1 MKGRKSGDEI
11 GGGGVPFREER
22 AQRAVRVPCPL
33 HHSKKIFN
41 VPTRYPPV
49 DEVLKARN
57 GPLVP
62 GIQESCRIRSH
73 RLEHPRH
80 RSLDRRDAAE
90 REGGREEGDDL
101 AIRRVREA
109 VSEDEG
115 VRVEAARA
123 PLPPQGLEAFA
134 EEGEVRGAARA
145 PSHPSYASIPAV
157 SPRRADKEAPP
168 PPEKKPDSSRTI
180 LVGVYGREIPR
191 EMAED
196 QLDELERLVETA
208 GGKVVARALQE
219 RRGPDPATY
228 VGSGKVEEIAEAA
241 RAQNVGWT
249 VFDDELTPTQ
259 ARNLDKKLPT
269 QVLDRAGV
277 ILRIFAAR
285 ARSREAM
292 TQVELAR
299 SQQRG
304 GDAFR
309 GGAGERKIEL
319 DRRRVR
325 TRIARLKEELKAIE
339 TQRDVRRKG
348 LKRVATVSLVGYT
361 NAGKTTLFNRLTASK
376 EFAEDRLF
384 ATLDPRHARLHG
396 VGGRAI
402 VLADT
407 VGFLRKLPHTLVASF
422 KSTLAE
428 VKDADLLVHV
438 VDASSPQAS
447 EQRAVA
453 EEVIAGFGV
462 EKRRILLAYNKT
474 DRPHAGALDAD
485 AIRISAAT
493 GAGLPELREAI
504 VARLTALGSRMPF
517 YGSGNDAR

>member
-1 MKGRKSGDEI
+1 
-11 GGGGVPFREER
+11 
-22 AQRAVRVPCPL
+22 
-33 HHSKKIFN
+33 
-41 VPTRYPPV
+41 
-49 DEVLKARN
+49 
-57 GPLVP
+57 
-62 GIQESCRIRSH
+62 
-73 RLEHPRH
+73 
-80 RSLDRRDAAE
+80 
-90 REGGREEGDDL
+90 
-101 AIRRVREA
+101 
-109 VSEDEG
+109 
-115 VRVEAARA
+115 
-123 PLPPQGLEAFA
+123 
-134 EEGEVRGAARA
+134 
-145 PSHPSYASIPAV
+145 
-157 SPRRADKEAPP
+157 
-168 PPEKKPDSSRTI
+168 
-180 LVGVYGREIPR
+180 VGVFGREIPR
-191 EMAED
+191 ATAED
-196 QLDELERLVETA
+196 QLDELERLVDTA
-208 GGKVVARALQE
+208 GGVVVARTLQE

-241 RAQNVGWT
+241 RALGAGWT

-269 QVLDRAGV
+269 QVLDRSGV
-277 ILRIFAAR
+277 ILNIFASR

-299 SQQRG
+299 LQYELPRLAGPSRALAQQRG
-304 GDAFR
+304 GGAFR

-325 TRIARLKEELKAIE
+325 TRIAKLKDELSRIE

-348 LKRVATVSLVGYT
+348 MKRVATVSLVGYT

-384 ATLDPRHARLHG
+384 ATLDPRHARLQG

-438 VDASSPQAS
+438 VDASSAQAA

-462 EKRRILLAYNKT
+462 ERRRILLAYNKT
-474 DRPHAGALDAD
+474 DRPHPGALAPEG
-485 AIRISAAT
+485 IRISAAT
-493 GAGLPELREAI
+493 GDGVPELREAI
-504 VARLTALGSRMPF
+504 VARLTALGARMPF
-517 YGSGNDAR
+517 YGAPS

>member
-1 MKGRKSGDEI
+1 
-11 GGGGVPFREER
+11 
-22 AQRAVRVPCPL
+22 
-33 HHSKKIFN
+33 
-41 VPTRYPPV
+41 
-49 DEVLKARN
+49 
-57 GPLVP
+57 
-62 GIQESCRIRSH
+62 
-73 RLEHPRH
+73 
-80 RSLDRRDAAE
+80 
-90 REGGREEGDDL
+90 
-101 AIRRVREA
+101 
-109 VSEDEG
+109 
-115 VRVEAARA
+115 
-123 PLPPQGLEAFA
+123 
-134 EEGEVRGAARA
+134 
-145 PSHPSYASIPAV
+145 
-157 SPRRADKEAPP
+157 
-168 PPEKKPDSSRTI
+168 
-180 LVGVYGREIPR
+180 
-191 EMAED
+191 MAED

-208 GGKVVARALQE
+208 GGQVVARALQE

-228 VGSGKVEEIAEAA
+228 VGSGKVEELAEAA

-277 ILRIFAAR
+277 ILRIFASR

-299 SQQRG
+299 LQYELPRLAGPTQGLAQQRG
-304 GDAFR
+304 GGAFR

-325 TRIARLKEELKAIE
+325 TRIAKLKEELSHIE
-339 TQRDVRRKG
+339 TQRGVRRKG

-361 NAGKTTLFNRLTASK
+361 NAGKTTLFNRLTSSK

-438 VDASSPQAS
+438 VDASSAQAA

-474 DRPHAGALDAD
+474 DRAHSDVLAAD
-485 AIRISAAT
+485 GIRISAAT
-493 GAGLPELREAI
+493 GDGVPELREAI
-504 VARLTALGSRMPF
+504 VARLTALGARMPF
-517 YGSGNDAR
+517 YGPPS

>member
-1 MKGRKSGDEI
+1 
-11 GGGGVPFREER
+11 
-22 AQRAVRVPCPL
+22 
-33 HHSKKIFN
+33 
-41 VPTRYPPV
+41 
-49 DEVLKARN
+49 
-57 GPLVP
+57 
-62 GIQESCRIRSH
+62 
-73 RLEHPRH
+73 
-80 RSLDRRDAAE
+80 
-90 REGGREEGDDL
+90 
-101 AIRRVREA
+101 
-109 VSEDEG
+109 
-115 VRVEAARA
+115 
-123 PLPPQGLEAFA
+123 
-134 EEGEVRGAARA
+134 
-145 PSHPSYASIPAV
+145 V
-157 SPRRADKEAPP
+157 SPRRSGKEAPP
-168 PPEKKPDSSRTI
+168 PPEKKLDSSRTI

-196 QLDELERLVETA
+196 QLDELERLVDTA
-208 GGKVVARALQE
+208 GGQVVARALQE

-241 RAQNVGWT
+241 RALGAGWT

-259 ARNLDKKLPT
+259 ARNLEKKLPT

-299 SQQRG
+299 LQYELPRLAGPSQ
-304 GDAFR
+304 
-309 GGAGERKIEL
+309 
-319 DRRRVR
+319 
-325 TRIARLKEELKAIE
+325 
-339 TQRDVRRKG
+339 
-348 LKRVATVSLVGYT
+348 
-361 NAGKTTLFNRLTASK
+361 
-376 EFAEDRLF
+376 DRLF

-438 VDASSPQAS
+438 VDASSAQAA

-474 DRPHAGALDAD
+474 DRPLAGALGAD
-485 AIRISAAT
+485 GIRISAAT
-493 GAGLPELREAI
+493 GEGLPGLREAI
-504 VARLTALGSRMPF
+504 VARLTALGARMPF
-517 YGSGNDAR
+517 YGPPS

>member
-1 MKGRKSGDEI
+1 
-11 GGGGVPFREER
+11 
-22 AQRAVRVPCPL
+22 
-33 HHSKKIFN
+33 
-41 VPTRYPPV
+41 
-49 DEVLKARN
+49 
-57 GPLVP
+57 
-62 GIQESCRIRSH
+62 
-73 RLEHPRH
+73 
-80 RSLDRRDAAE
+80 
-90 REGGREEGDDL
+90 
-101 AIRRVREA
+101 
-109 VSEDEG
+109 
-115 VRVEAARA
+115 
-123 PLPPQGLEAFA
+123 
-134 EEGEVRGAARA
+134 
-145 PSHPSYASIPAV
+145 
-157 SPRRADKEAPP
+157 
-168 PPEKKPDSSRTI
+168 
-180 LVGVYGREIPR
+180 VGVYGRQVPR
-191 EMAED
+191 ATAED

-208 GGKVVARALQE
+208 GGTVVARTLQE
-219 RRGPDPATY
+219 RRGPDPATFI
-228 VGSGKVEEIAEAA
+228 GSGKVEEIAETA

-249 VFDDELTPTQ
+249 VFDDELSPSQ
-259 ARNLDKKLPT
+259 ARNLEKALPT

-292 TQVELAR
+292 TQVELASLEYMLPR
-299 SQQRG
+299 LAGGTEGLAQQRG
-304 GDAFR
+304 GGAFR

-325 TRIARLKEELKAIE
+325 RRIATLKEELRKIE
-339 TQRDVRRKG
+339 TSRDVRRKG

-438 VDASSPQAS
+438 VDASSAQAA
-447 EQRAVA
+447 EQRAIA
-453 EEVIAGFGV
+453 EEVIAEFGV

-474 DRPHAGALDAD
+474 DRPEAGAVAPDGL
-485 AIRISAAT
+485 RISAAT
-493 GAGLPELREAI
+493 GEGLAELREAI
-504 VARLTALGSRMPF
+504 VSRLRSLGARMPL
-517 YGSGNDAR
+517 YGAPKD